1 LVSGRTATCRWSDLL
16 VHNSLKPEILATA
29 CSTKH
34 KILRVLS
41 ELLRK
46 NCTRYDM
53 HPPSFVAAPLNSRS
67 SATPAPP
74 PKVSSVSWLSAE
86 RASSTYITDRF
97 GIRLRTLRKAR
108 RMTQIEMSIEFG
120 IDRSFISDVERGKK
134 AISLPLLEVI
144 AIGFGLTM
152 SDLLTDI

>member
-1 LVSGRTATCRWSDLL
+1 
-16 VHNSLKPEILATA
+16 
-29 CSTKH
+29 
-34 KILRVLS
+34 
-41 ELLRK
+41 
-46 NCTRYDM
+46 M
-53 HPPSFVAAPLNSRS
+53 HPPSFVAPSLDNRS
-67 SATPAPP
+67 SAAPAAPP
-74 PKVSSVSWLSAE
+74 KKSSVSWLSTE

-108 RMTQIEMSIEFG
+108 GMTQIEMSIEFG

-152 SDLLTDI
+152 SNLLADI

>member
-1 LVSGRTATCRWSDLL
+1 
-16 VHNSLKPEILATA
+16 
-29 CSTKH
+29 
-34 KILRVLS
+34 
-41 ELLRK
+41 
-46 NCTRYDM
+46 M
-53 HPPSFVAAPLNSRS
+53 HPPSSVTSLLNDRS
-67 SATPAPP
+67 SAKPEPP
-74 PKVSSVSWLSAE
+74 PKLTSVSWLSAE

-108 RMTQIEMSIEFG
+108 GMTQIAMSIEFG

-152 SDLLTDI
+152 SDLLANI

>member
-1 LVSGRTATCRWSDLL
+1 
-16 VHNSLKPEILATA
+16 
-29 CSTKH
+29 
-34 KILRVLS
+34 
-41 ELLRK
+41 
-46 NCTRYDM
+46 M
-53 HPPSFVAAPLNSRS
+53 HPPNFAASSLDNGS
-67 SATPAPP
+67 SAAPAPP
-74 PKVSSVSWLSAE
+74 PKASSVSWLSAE

-108 RMTQIEMSIEFG
+108 GMTQIEMSIEFG

-152 SDLLTDI
+152 SDLLADI

>member
-1 LVSGRTATCRWSDLL
+1 MYP
-16 VHNSLKPEILATA
+16 N
-29 CSTKH
+29 
-34 KILRVLS
+34 
-41 ELLRK
+41 
-46 NCTRYDM
+46 
-53 HPPSFVAAPLNSRS
+53 SFVPVSFEDQSSTPPATSTRRS
-67 SATPAPP
+67 SVP
-74 PKVSSVSWLSAE
+74 WLSAE

-108 RMTQIEMSIEFG
+108 GWTQLEMSIEFG

-152 SDLLTDI
+152 SDLLADI

>member
-1 LVSGRTATCRWSDLL
+1 MYLNRHLPTTFQTPTATRL
-16 VHNSLKPEILATA
+16 I
-29 CSTKH
+29 
-34 KILRVLS
+34 
-41 ELLRK
+41 
-46 NCTRYDM
+46 
-53 HPPSFVAAPLNSRS
+53 APLTQGS
-67 SATPAPP
+67 T
-74 PKVSSVSWLSAE
+74 SWLSAE

-108 RMTQIEMSIEFG
+108 GMTQLEMSIEFG

-152 SDLLTDI
+152 SDLLADI